1 MLLCRFM
8 SGPFKCQLNNLRKEP
23 TLSPEPYFKSYV
35 KRADVGKKNDGG
47 NQMSYGSQKV
57 ILNQ

>member
-1 MLLCRFM
+1 MLLCHFM
-8 SGPFKCQLNNLRKEP
+8 SGPFKCQLNNLRKGP

-47 NQMSYGSQKV
+47 NQMSYGS
-57 ILNQ
+57 

>member
-35 KRADVGKKNDGG
+35 KRADVGKK
-47 NQMSYGSQKV
+47 MMAAIKCRMEAEKSF
-57 ILNQ
+57 